1 MVIFPKSG
9 LKNRPEL
16 EYSPI
21 GAKFPLKIAYRTLN
35 NDKQNFSKNLY
46 IVHVTL
52 YSCLN
57 TLMSI

>member
-35 NDKQNFSKNLY
+35 NDKQKFTKNL
-46 IVHVTL
+46 
-52 YSCLN
+52 
-57 TLMSI
+57 